1 MDGDEGVELVVGAVI
16 PPDDV
21 IVTEGTSTFSGMDV
35 DGEVRFCDRVDSYF
49 DPFLAKAVRALFWF
63 LLPWSSSSRNLFL
76 SLVSSLSLH
85 DGLRSCRSV
94 ESPVRLAFDAIEEVE
109 PEVTAAAAAAIEVDV
124 GKAVMEEAAE
134 DDPLEGC

>member
-1 MDGDEGVELVVGAVI
+1 MCV
-16 PPDDV
+16 P
-21 IVTEGTSTFSGMDV
+21 T
-35 DGEVRFCDRVDSYF
+35 
-49 DPFLAKAVRALFWF
+49 
-63 LLPWSSSSRNLFL
+63 LFL

-124 GKAVMEEAAE
+124 GKAVMDDAAE
-134 DDPLEGC
+134 DDPNMWKKRIKIKAYFTYFYKICIFYISKQ